1 MPKLAENNGPIEVP
15 TLPSGG
21 VNGFIP
27 HLTSK
32 PNVPIHKLLEPYK
45 AFEGTLRKLYAQ
57 QPNHELLQDGK
68 VNVVPVF
75 DGHENE
81 LTIHARD
88 LNKETAEEKEKY
100 IMALTDEERKKQ
112 GDKAVVGSL
121 KEFQTNFNL
130 FSELSLS
137 DLDWN
142 NVVAAGSAVTTSLLP
157 VPEKVCFSYASSDHV
172 VRR

>member
-1 MPKLAENNGPIEVP
+1 MPTLAQNTEPIEVP
-15 TLPSGG
+15 TLPAGG
-21 VNGFIP
+21 VDGFIP
-27 HLTSK
+27 YLTSN
-32 PNVPIHKLLEPYK
+32 PDTPIQKLLEPYI
-45 AFEGTLRKLYAQ
+45 AFEGSLRKLYAQ
-57 QPNHELLQDGK
+57 DPRHTLLQDGK

-75 DGHENE
+75 DGHEDK

-88 LNKETAEEKEKY
+88 LEKETAEEKEKY
-100 IMALTDEERKKQ
+100 IMTLTDEERKKQ
-112 GDKAVVGSL
+112 GDRAVVGSL

-157 VPEKVCFSYASSDHV
+157 VPEKASHNSPTPT
-172 VRR
+172 